1 MTFADLSG
9 LPSVSFAPQSAG
21 ETETA
26 IITAYEAIAKAT
38 LQPGDPVRLFW
49 NRWLTS
55 FRSRTA

>member
-26 IITAYEAIAKAT
+26 IITRMSHRQAT
-38 LQPGDPVRLFW
+38 LQPGDPVRLFLESLAYILSVQ
-49 NRWLTS
+49 N
-55 FRSRTA
+55 A